1 MLVPRGQLNPY
12 RVKRQFLRHPRL
24 APSQAFDWTQ
34 PHTTH
39 KLRVLPAAVIII
51 ALGED
56 KVESLDAAGY

>member
-39 KLRVLPAAVIII
+39 KLRVSPAAVFTI

-56 KVESLDAAGY
+56 KVASLDAAGY